1 MYVYND
7 KNIYVYIIIL
17 KYLND
22 DENNVYFTQELFI
35 F

>member
-7 KNIYVYIIIL
+7 KNIYVYIMIL
-17 KYLND
+17 KYLNA

>member
-1 MYVYND
+1 MYVYN
-7 KNIYVYIIIL
+7 KNIYVHIKIL